1 MTPEGRD
8 NAPLPLHGDR
18 NYPPPPDIV
27 SLNML
32 FQSDGSPFPRL
43 CLSMQM
49 LATDFP
55 GVVRLGSHR
64 VMME

>member
-1 MTPEGRD
+1 MAIVIT
-8 NAPLPLHGDR
+8 
-18 NYPPPPDIV
+18 PPDIV
-27 SLNML
+27 SVNKL

-64 VMME
+64 VMMEE